1 MEKAIAHPPASALME
16 RSRLQFVKAERQSK
30 LHLRQ
35 NYKREAPKLV
45 RQIGSH
51 AHAKQ

>member
-1 MEKAIAHPPASALME
+1 MEKAIAYPPDSALLE
-16 RSRLQFVKAERQSK
+16 RSRQQLVKAVRQCK

-51 AHAKQ
+51 AHAK